1 MLCTEKCKKHTTE
14 IINVNLE
21 VIVQGE
27 KRIKYTNRCF
37 VKMEEDKL

>member
-21 VIVQGE
+21 EDVQEE
-27 KRIKYTNRCF
+27 KRIKYTNRWV
-37 VKMEEDKL
+37 VKM